1 MTGKPTNIRWRIFLV
16 LALAS
21 FVSYVL
27 RANIS
32 IAAPTMIEE
41 LGLTEIQWGWILAA
55 FTMGYSIFQIPGG
68 VFGDKAGPRKALTI
82 IAVLWGIF
90 MILTIAIPGP
100 DVASAGVVIGSLIAV
115 RFLVGAVHAP
125 IYPVMNTAISRWFPV
140 GGWALPL
147 GLSSTA
153 LTLGFAATAPV
164 LAWLILDFG
173 WRVAFL
179 LLAPLGFIVAGI
191 WWWYVRYFPSDH
203 AAINEAEVALIA
215 AKRPAPVE
223 IPAHPPGWV
232 RILKNRNMLLLTLS
246 YTCSNFVFGE
256 VFGWFYYYLV
266 EVREFDPTDAGWVT
280 ASQWAAGGA
289 GAALGGWLCDR
300 LCKKLGLR
308 WGCRWPIIIAL
319 VGCSVLLVA
328 GAYHTN
334 PIVAVTL
341 LALCFFFHQL
351 TEGAYWAASIAIG
364 TQLAGMAG
372 GILNTG
378 ANAMSVVSALLVPWF
393 AHQFGWQFAI
403 ASGAIF
409 ALIAVVLLLFVRA
422 DETIKLD

>member
-1 MTGKPTNIRWRIFLV
+1 MTGKSTNKRWLVFLI
-16 LALAS
+16 LAAAS

-32 IAAPTMIEE
+32 IAAPAMMEE
-41 LGLTEIQWGWILAA
+41 LGLNEIQWGWILAA
-55 FTMGYSIFQIPGG
+55 FSIGYGIFQIPGG
-68 VFGDKAGPRKALTI
+68 VLGDKAGPRKALTI
-82 IAVLWGIF
+82 IAVLWGIL
-90 MILTIAIPGP
+90 MILTVAVPGP
-100 DVASAGVVIGSLIAV
+100 DVASTGVIIGSLIAV

-164 LAWLILDFG
+164 LAWMIVGFG
-173 WRVAFL
+173 WRVSFL
-179 LLAPLGFIVAGI
+179 VLAPLGFIVAGI
-191 WWWYVRYFPSDH
+191 WWWYARDFPGDH
-203 AAINEAEVALIA
+203 PTTNDAEVALINA
-215 AKRPAPVE
+215 NRPALVE
-223 IPAHPPGWV
+223 IPAHPPGWI

-246 YTCSNFVFGE
+246 YTCSNFVFGQ

-266 EVREFDPTDAGWVT
+266 EVRGFSPTDAGWVT
-280 ASQWAAGGA
+280 ASQWMAGGA

-300 LCKKLGLR
+300 LCKKLGIR

-319 VGCSVLLVA
+319 IGCSVLLVA

-334 PIVAVTL
+334 PIIAVTF
-341 LALCFFFHQL
+341 LALCFFFHQI

-364 TQLAGMAG
+364 NQLAGVAG
-372 GILNTG
+372 GVLNTG
-378 ANAMSVVSALLVPWF
+378 ANMMTVASVLLVPWF
-393 AHQFGWQFAI
+393 AQHFGWQFAI

-409 ALIAVVLLLFVRA
+409 AMIAVVLMLFVRT
-422 DETIKLD
+422 DEIMKLN